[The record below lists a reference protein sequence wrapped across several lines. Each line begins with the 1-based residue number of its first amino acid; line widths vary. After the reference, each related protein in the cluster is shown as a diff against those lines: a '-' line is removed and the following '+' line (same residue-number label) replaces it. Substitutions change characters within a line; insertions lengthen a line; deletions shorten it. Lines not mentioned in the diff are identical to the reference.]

1 MGTHKTASTAFQSIC
16 TNSRKVLID
25 NGLVF
30 PQYSNWSQ
38 HSVVAWAAQ
47 KRDVKHLRKFL
58 RSIFEETKASNCE
71 KTLISGEDFENF
83 LVDTHL
89 ASEFEDLAKS
99 EGYTNIEWIIVRR
112 DPLDYLLS
120 IYAEKS
126 GYQMVLDLELM
137 ANLILEYG
145 FVSPG
150 GRRYN
155 YKFIFDIKKFSELFK
170 KNVNKNL
177 TVIQFKDFTND
188 FVGKVFLKHY
198 LGEKSLEIVR
208 KASQEIGVQRK
219 RPKPEKV
226 EFRYVANFLGRKA
239 DKIFYENNKNLVDAL
254 VSERLNRNKALI
266 VNIKNTFKARFG

>member
-1 MGTHKTASTAFQSIC
+1 MGTHKTASTTFQSIC
-16 TNSRKVLID
+16 RDNRKVLID

-38 HSVVAWAAQ
+38 HSFAAWAAQ

-58 RSIFEETKASNCE
+58 HSIYEETKAANCK

-89 ASEFEDLAKS
+89 ASEFENIAKF

-188 FVGKVFLKHY
+188 FVGKVILQHY
-198 LGEKSLEIVR
+198 LGKKSLEIVR
-208 KASQEIGVQRK
+208 KASKEIGVQRK

-226 EFRYVANFLGRKA
+226 EFRYIANFLGRKA

-266 VNIKNTFKARFG
+266 INIKNTFKARFE